1 MNFPNPSIM
10 DLPSPFLAVLMDI
23 LHQYLLSLMEA
34 PTRQHD
40 NLKAPMEVPT
50 QNLLVCLLDHP
61 TLLQSLPTLLP
72 HLPTLLPKLPTLLP
86 YLPTLIPYLP
96 TPLPS
101 PPTPP
106 TLLLH
111 QYQ

>member
-1 MNFPNPSIM
+1 M
-10 DLPSPFLAVLMDI
+10 DLPSLCLAVPMDS
-23 LHQYLLSLMEA
+23 LHQYLLSLMEV

-61 TLLQSLPTLLP
+61 TLLPSLPTLLP

-86 YLPTLIPYLP
+86 YLPTPLPYL
-96 TPLPS
+96 
-101 PPTPP
+101 PTPP